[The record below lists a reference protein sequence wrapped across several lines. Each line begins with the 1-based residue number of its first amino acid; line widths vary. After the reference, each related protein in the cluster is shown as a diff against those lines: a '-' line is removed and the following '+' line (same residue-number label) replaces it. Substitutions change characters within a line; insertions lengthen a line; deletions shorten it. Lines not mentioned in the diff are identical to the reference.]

1 MEFNNINKETALAIL
16 QDSFKEI
23 INLGQSPIIKGCPSE
38 SGIYD
43 IAIFNPDWGVEMKC
57 KKLSELAMY
66 FIRLSDNMIDGWI
79 ECATKC
85 CLWISLGM
93 TENAHDPIMAH
104 MFWRAFELQAT
115 EFGKFTRSMTVT
127 SGK

>member
-1 MEFNNINKETALAIL
+1 MKFNNINKETAIAIL

-23 INLGQSPIIKGCPSE
+23 ITIGQSPIIKGYPSE

-43 IAIFNPDWGVEMKC
+43 IVTFNPDWGVEMKC
-57 KKLSELAMY
+57 TKLSELAMHV
-66 FIRLSDNMIDGWI
+66 IRLSDNPIDGWI

-93 TENAHDPIMAH
+93 NENAHDPITAH
-104 MFWRAFELQAT
+104 MFWRAFELQAA
-115 EFGKFTRSMTVT
+115 EFGKFTKSMTT
-127 SGK
+127 HLEK